1 MNGRAARIGEGAGER
16 EGAGLE
22 SLLLRKRRLPLAPSA
37 WVLTL
42 L

>member
-1 MNGRAARIGEGAGER
+1 MSARIGEGAGGR

-22 SLLLRKRRLPLAPSA
+22 SLLLMKRRLPLAPAA
-37 WVLTL
+37 WVLML